1 MFALGAAGAVGSVC
15 GASSSAGKRDAT
27 GTGGFAVAIV
37 FMSSVG
43 EFGALAVMETEPKR
57 ELVVAVDRAGDS
69 SGSDLAG
76 GIVVTST
83 AEMGVADVESISESG
98 LCATL
103 PAVVGLSSVS
113 VVLTGSLVM
122 LDVGRTLSSP
132 LVVTTVL
139 TPEFLDA
146 AEE

>member
-15 GASSSAGKRDAT
+15 GVSSSAGKRDAT
-27 GTGGFAVAIV
+27 GTEGFAVAIV

-76 GIVVTST
+76 GVVVAST

-98 LCATL
+98 SCATSL
-103 PAVVGLSSVS
+103 IVGLSPVS

-122 LDVGRTLSSP
+122 FDVGRILSSP
-132 LVVTTVL
+132 LVVMTVL
-139 TPEFLDA
+139 TPEFLDV